1 MRNPNS
7 VVSDPNSFISNP
19 GDQFHVNYSPR
30 VLDSGEIK
38 LVESGKD
45 DIKQKINSFRD
56 STDMSFILQ
65 RLAVGDTSVLNQRP
79 GMFGDFTQ
87 MPTTYAE
94 ALQLV
99 IDGRREFDALPLDVK
114 NSFNNDFR
122 QFLASAGTPEWHE
135 KLSSLRPKSDKVST
149 IPDDVTTPSVNVT
162 MPSVN
167 VTTPSAEVDKKE

>member
-1 MRNPNS
+1 MRNPNAA
-7 VVSDPNSFISNP
+7 VSDPNSFVSHS

-30 VLDSGEIK
+30 VLESGELK

-45 DIKQKINSFRD
+45 DIKQMINSFRD

-65 RLAVGDTSVLNQRP
+65 RLAVGDSSVLSQRP

-122 QFLASAGTPEWHE
+122 QFLASAGTPEWNE
-135 KLSSLRPKSDKVST
+135 KLSVLNPSEDSEVPISPV
-149 IPDDVTTPSVNVT
+149 VPSVDIN
-162 MPSVN
+162 SN
-167 VTTPSAEVDKKE
+167 IKE

>member
-1 MRNPNS
+1 MRHPAAS
-7 VVSDPNSFISNP
+7 VRDPNSFVSSS
-19 GDQFHVNYSPR
+19 GDTFHLRFSPR
-30 VLDSGEIK
+30 VLENGELK

-45 DIKQKINSFRD
+45 DIKAMINSFRD

-79 GMFGDFTQ
+79 GIFGDFTQ

-99 IDGRREFDALPLDVK
+99 IDGRREFDSLPLDVK

-122 QFLASAGTPEWHE
+122 QFLASAGTPEWNE
-135 KLSSLRPKSDKVST
+135 KLSVLKPAVVDQPGLIV
-149 IPDDVTTPSVNVT
+149 DQPSVDMNV
-162 MPSVN
+162 
-167 VTTPSAEVDKKE
+167 KE

>member
-7 VVSDPNSFISNP
+7 AVSDPNSFVSDSGN
-19 GDQFHVNYSPR
+19 QFHVKYSPR
-30 VLDSGEIK
+30 VLENGELK

-45 DIKQKINSFRD
+45 DIQSMINSFRD
-56 STDMSFILQ
+56 TTDMSFILN

-79 GMFGDFTQ
+79 ALFGDFTQ

-99 IDGRREFDALPLDVK
+99 IDGRRQFDALPLDVK

-122 QFLASAGTPEWHE
+122 QFLASAGTPEWSE
-135 KLSSLRPKSDKVST
+135 KLSSLRPAVSDS
-149 IPDDVTTPSVNVT
+149 PDVVVEQPSVDINV
-162 MPSVN
+162 
-167 VTTPSAEVDKKE
+167 KE

>member
-7 VVSDPNSFISNP
+7 AVSDPNSFISHS
-19 GDQFHVNYSPR
+19 GDQFHVKFSPR
-30 VLDSGEIK
+30 VLESGEVK

-45 DIKQKINSFRD
+45 DIKQMINSFRD

-65 RLAVGDTSVLNQRP
+65 RLAVGDSSVLSQRP

-122 QFLASAGTPEWHE
+122 QFLATAGTPEWNE
-135 KLSSLRPKSDKVST
+135 KLSVLKRSEDLEVPVS
-149 IPDDVTTPSVNVT
+149 PVVPSVDIN
-162 MPSVN
+162 SN
-167 VTTPSAEVDKKE
+167 IKE

>member
-1 MRNPNS
+1 MRNPHA
-7 VVSDPNSFISNP
+7 VVSDPNSFVSHS
-19 GDQFHVNYSPR
+19 GDQFHINFSPR
-30 VLDSGEIK
+30 VLETGELK

-45 DIKQKINSFRD
+45 DIQQMINSFRD

-87 MPTTYAE
+87 MPSTYAE

-99 IDGRREFDALPLDVK
+99 IDGRRQFDALPLDVK

-122 QFLASAGTPEWHE
+122 QFLASAGTPEWNE
-135 KLSSLRPKSDKVST
+135 KLSVLKPSED
-149 IPDDVTTPSVNVT
+149 IDVPISPVVPSVDSEV
-162 MPSVN
+162 SVN
-167 VTTPSAEVDKKE
+167 G

>member
-1 MRNPNS
+1 MRNINAA
-7 VVSDPNSFISNP
+7 VSDPNSFTSHS
-19 GDQFHVNYSPR
+19 GDVFHVRYSPR
-30 VLDSGEIK
+30 VLQSGELK

-45 DIKQKINSFRD
+45 DIKAMINSFRD

-65 RLAVGDTSVLNQRP
+65 RLAVGDSSVLSQRP

-99 IDGRREFDALPLDVK
+99 IDGRREFDALPLSVK

-122 QFLASAGTPEWHE
+122 QFLASAGTPEWNE
-135 KLSSLRPKSDKVST
+135 KLSSLLPDS
-149 IPDDVTTPSVNVT
+149 DDVVVDKPSVEADV
-162 MPSVN
+162 
-167 VTTPSAEVDKKE
+167 KE

>member
-1 MRNPNS
+1 MRNPNAS
-7 VVSDPNSFISNP
+7 VSDPNSFISHS
-19 GDQFHVNYSPR
+19 GDQFHINFSPR
-30 VLDSGEIK
+30 VLDNGELK

-45 DIKQKINSFRD
+45 DIKQMINSFRD

-65 RLAVGDTSVLNQRP
+65 RLAVGDSSVLSQRP

-99 IDGRREFDALPLDVK
+99 IDGRREFDVLPLDVK

-135 KLSSLRPKSDKVST
+135 KLSALKPPEEVNAPISSDV
-149 IPDDVTTPSVNVT
+149 PSVDIKSNI
-162 MPSVN
+162 
-167 VTTPSAEVDKKE
+167 KE